1 MAEDESAFEDGTLNF
16 LAIPDVATGLDH
28 IGSLGLPAVAAHV
41 AELAGQLLEGLRML
55 RHGNGEPLV
64 RIYGP
69 EDTDRRGGTIALNI
83 LDPAG
88 VVVDE
93 RAVGRDSASR
103 GISLRTGC
111 FCNPGAG
118 EEAFAIS
125 RRLLG
130 GRIGHLAAGATLDD
144 YLARLGM
151 PSGGAV
157 RVSLGIASSPG
168 DLAVFLRFIEDA
180 YRDRPA
186 GEAAL
191 RLKPR
196 LRC

>member
-16 LAIPDVATGLDH
+16 LAIPDVAAGLDH
-28 IGSLGLPAVAAHV
+28 IDAVGLPAVAAHV
-41 AELAGQLLEGLRML
+41 TTLTAQLLAGLHAL
-55 RHGNGEPLV
+55 RHGNGSPLV
-64 RIYGP
+64 RVYGP
-69 EDTDRRGGTIALNI
+69 EDTDRRGGTIALNV
-83 LDPAG
+83 LDPEG
-88 VVVDE
+88 LVVDE
-93 RAVGRDSASR
+93 RAVGRDSAAR

-125 RRLLG
+125 HRLVRG
-130 GRIGHLAAGATLDD
+130 QVGRMNGTLDD
-144 YLARLGM
+144 YLVRLGM

-168 DLAVFLRFIEDA
+168 DLAAFLHFVEDA

-186 GEAAL
+186 GDAAVRL
-191 RLKPR
+191 RPR